1 METSEV
7 TGSPVQSQELGSRT
21 PSVGRGASATISVF
35 GDALPQRTRQT
46 AFLQEAN
53 DGPLNNEFKRAFSAG
68 DIHRMKRRQVR
79 FRAFNASGPQE
90 DLLHPIKTG
99 AVSPK
104 LSGKLSPSS
113 GRDPSGRQ
121 MVRHYTD
128 RSKLSPVTGDR
139 TCLNHS
145 QLNAASERTRALDYA
160 PLGESLRIK
169 NHVQPDKAR
178 QISLCGDVFKG
189 FYKYDWT
196 DVSHIHALRSRY
208 PFGRET
214 LERVRGPFPQGMTR
228 EELIRNRLF
237 DRSHGSERFPGGM
250 IRVGSQMMFP

>member
-1 METSEV
+1 METSELGSQAESQL
-7 TGSPVQSQELGSRT
+7 GSPT
-21 PSVGRGASATISVF
+21 PSAGRGPAATTSIF
-35 GDALPQRTRQT
+35 GDALPRRVRQT
-46 AFLQEAN
+46 AFLQEA
-53 DGPLNNEFKRAFSAG
+53 DQGPLNNKFSRTFSAG
-68 DIHRMKRRQVR
+68 DIHRMKSRQVR

-99 AVSPK
+99 AVSPE

-128 RSKLSPVTGDR
+128 RAKSSSPVTGDR
-139 TCLNHS
+139 TCMSHS
-145 QLNAASERTRALDYA
+145 QHNAASERTRALDYA

-208 PFGRET
+208 PMARQS
-214 LERVRGPFPQGMTR
+214 LERVQGPYPQGMTR

-250 IRVGSQMMFP
+250 LRVGSQMMFP